1 MKLKKYPN
9 ALFVLAYFALALCA
23 GCATQNL
30 ADNPVNRTAGVIA
43 SALAGVNRSVASG
56 LDSADKTLMN
66 VQYKSANSLNEYVL
80 AATLGTRRETG
91 IGPNPDATYR
101 PALTSKA
108 NEICKGQFSLLAE
121 ENRQASAAF
130 QRERTRQRIEREALA
145 KTGRGGYRV
154 PDITTTDYQLLN
166 TYPEAGLT
174 WLVRCGEGK
183 GWAAP
188 ALPKLDLTTAP
199 AQDREFIARTAQNT
213 ARIVASVPSLSV
225 AIYPK
230 ALVLVPD
237 EIALKGLILDGGK
250 ANPQTKVLIWG
261 IGLDGLARAVQR
273 RNIFNDVDIQEA
285 SRLPDASDGKV
296 VIYFSGENINVRA
309 VGEPTQVIPLNPE
322 SYTKYVGPR
331 VSRSFQQEEGIE
343 LALFVAEDAA
353 RRSAARLK
361 AGG

>member
-1 MKLKKYPN
+1 
-9 ALFVLAYFALALCA
+9 
-23 GCATQNL
+23 
-30 ADNPVNRTAGVIA
+30 
-43 SALAGVNRSVASG
+43 
-56 LDSADKTLMN
+56 
-66 VQYKSANSLNEYVL
+66 
-80 AATLGTRRETG
+80 
-91 IGPNPDATYR
+91 
-101 PALTSKA
+101 
-108 NEICKGQFSLLAE
+108 
-121 ENRQASAAF
+121 
-130 QRERTRQRIEREALA
+130 
-145 KTGRGGYRV
+145 
-154 PDITTTDYQLLN
+154 
-166 TYPEAGLT
+166 
-174 WLVRCGEGK
+174 
-183 GWAAP
+183 
-188 ALPKLDLTTAP
+188 
-199 AQDREFIARTAQNT
+199 
-213 ARIVASVPSLSV
+213 V